1 MGVACFEYCRSNL
14 MLVCKQH
21 IQPMLYRHWKTV
33 TGVNLGVFHWP
44 IKNGYRQMLCTYSCI
59 HIDEHLKTVSGVSL
73 GVFLD
78 LAAGSG

>member
-1 MGVACFEYCRSNL
+1 M
-14 MLVCKQH
+14 
-21 IQPMLYRHWKTV
+21 

-44 IKNGYRQMLCTYSCI
+44 IKNGYRQILCTYSCI